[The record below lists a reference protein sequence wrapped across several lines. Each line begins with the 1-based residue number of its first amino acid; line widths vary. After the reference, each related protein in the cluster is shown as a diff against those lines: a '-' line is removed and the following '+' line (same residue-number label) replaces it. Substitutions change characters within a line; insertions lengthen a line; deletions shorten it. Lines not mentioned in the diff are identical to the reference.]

1 MKRLAALLALSVS
14 LVSSVASA
22 AVEPE
27 SSDYPFTL
35 EQAAEVQF
43 EAWVE
48 SMLGSLDEEVGQ

>member
-1 MKRLAALLALSVS
+1 MKTVAALLVLASS
-14 LVSSVASA
+14 LLSSVASA

-48 SMLGSLDEEVGQ
+48 SMLGSLDEEVSL